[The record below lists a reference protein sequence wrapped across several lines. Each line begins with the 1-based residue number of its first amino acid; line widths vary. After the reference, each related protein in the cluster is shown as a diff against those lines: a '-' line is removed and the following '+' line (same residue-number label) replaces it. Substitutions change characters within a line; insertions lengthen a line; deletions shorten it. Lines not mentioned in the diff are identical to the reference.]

1 MPPKRRRHRPTH
13 DIQDTE
19 TEWTVGVPKA
29 YDRYTH
35 DSDGNMNIR
44 ESVRLATIALEEQ
57 TYREEYPEFDDR
69 LRDENR

>member
-1 MPPKRRRHRPTH
+1 
-13 DIQDTE
+13 
-19 TEWTVGVPKA
+19 
-29 YDRYTH
+29 
-35 DSDGNMNIR
+35 MNIR